1 MINVTNVVTF
11 LLKRVKQEYKFE
23 ETICTPQ
30 EKDVAY
36 QLFLTLQSV
45 LELPGVV

>member
-1 MINVTNVVTF
+1 MINATNVVSF
-11 LLKRVKQEYKFE
+11 LLERVKQEYKHKLI
-23 ETICTPQ
+23 ICTAQ

-45 LELPGVV
+45 LETLEL